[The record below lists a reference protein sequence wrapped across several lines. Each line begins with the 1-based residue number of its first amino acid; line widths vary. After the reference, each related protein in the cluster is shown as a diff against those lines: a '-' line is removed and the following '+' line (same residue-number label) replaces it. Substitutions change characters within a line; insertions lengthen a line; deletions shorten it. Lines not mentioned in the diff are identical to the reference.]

1 MQPMMIFRNRCTPRQ
16 SPTSR
21 ACALLLLSIVFAG
34 MPLARTGLAHVQ
46 DTSTGGQAKTSSMPA
61 KHTSRSN
68 SSRATRLA
76 ANKPQS
82 KRSRSS
88 KTAQS
93 IVALV
98 NDQPIT
104 GYEVEQR
111 RRLMSIGA
119 NIQPKVKAIFQSIV
133 KDPKTTARLKAIL
146 DETVKANQGKSQ
158 EEVIKIFERRKKAFG
173 RSIQQQ
179 AIARA
184 RKSTM
189 PSRKAA
195 LDELVDERLKLYEA
209 KRLNALASDE
219 DVNRVLAG
227 MASRNKISPE
237 QLSKNFAQMG
247 TNIDAMKERIK
258 ASVSWNNVI
267 RRRYGRQIQSVVSEL
282 DRMAGD
288 VTGSDDV
295 ELQVQR
301 ILLLLPT
308 KVDQK
313 EIAVRLRD
321 AELMRANFKN
331 CKATSSLTAGVTGA
345 RFQNLGKRAPSSIP
359 EPTRT
364 LLLSAQDNEMLPPS
378 VGEGGVELWAVC
390 GRKVIPAQQKKR
402 VSAKNDR
409 QQKEF
414 EILAKRH
421 LKDLRQ
427 DAHIEYR

>member
-1 MQPMMIFRNRCTPRQ
+1 MILFRNRCTPHQ
-16 SPTSR
+16 PPTSR
-21 ACALLLLSIVFAG
+21 ACALLVLSIVLAG
-34 MPLARTGLAHVQ
+34 APLAGTVLAHVE
-46 DTSTGGQAKTSSMPA
+46 DSSTGGQANTSPMPA
-61 KHTSRSN
+61 KHASRGN
-68 SSRATRLA
+68 SLRPTRLA

-82 KRSRSS
+82 RRSRSS

-104 GYEVEQR
+104 GYEVDQR
-111 RRLMSIGA
+111 RRLMSIGV
-119 NIQPKVKAIFQSIV
+119 NIQPKVKAIFQSLV

-158 EEVIKIFERRKKAFG
+158 EEVIKIFEGRKKAFG
-173 RSIQQQ
+173 RSLQQQ

-184 RKSTM
+184 RKSTL

-209 KRLNALASDE
+209 KRLNALASEE

-227 MASRNKISPE
+227 MAGRNKLSTE
-237 QLSKNFAQMG
+237 QLTKNFAQMG
-247 TNIDAMKERIK
+247 TNIEAMKERIR
-258 ASVSWNNVI
+258 ASISWNNVI
-267 RRRYGRQIQSVVSEL
+267 RRRYGRQIQSVISDL
-282 DRMAGD
+282 DRMTGD
-288 VTGSDDV
+288 VKGSDDV
-295 ELQVQR
+295 ELRVHR
-301 ILLLLPT
+301 ILLVLPT

-313 EIAVRLRD
+313 EIALRLRD

-331 CKATSSLTAGVTGA
+331 CKATPSLTSGVTGA
-345 RFQNLGKRAPSSIP
+345 RFQDLGKRAPSSIP

-402 VSAKNDR
+402 ASAKNDR

-414 EILAKRH
+414 NILAKRH

>member
-1 MQPMMIFRNRCTPRQ
+1 MIFFPNCCNARQ
-16 SPTSR
+16 SPASR
-21 ACALLLLSIVFAG
+21 ACTLFVLSLVLAG
-34 MPLARTGLAHVQ
+34 APLAGTVLARVQ
-46 DTSTGGQAKTSSMPA
+46 DSSTDGETKTASTPA
-61 KHTSRSN
+61 KQTTQSDSLRS
-68 SSRATRLA
+68 TRLA

-82 KRSRSS
+82 KRSSSS
-88 KTAQS
+88 KTTQS

-111 RRLMSIGA
+111 RRLMSIGV
-119 NIQPKVKAIFQSIV
+119 NIQPKVKAIFQRII

-146 DETVKANQGKSQ
+146 DETVKANEGKSQ
-158 EEVIKIFERRKKAFG
+158 EEVIKIFEGRKKAFG
-173 RSIQQQ
+173 VSLQKQ
-179 AIARA
+179 AVARA
-184 RKSTM
+184 RKSTL

-227 MASRNKISPE
+227 MASRNKVSPE
-237 QLSKNFAQMG
+237 QLAKNFSQMG

-258 ASVSWNNVI
+258 ATISWNNVI
-267 RRRYGRQIQSVVSEL
+267 RRRYGRQIQSVISDL
-282 DRMAGD
+282 DRMTAD
-288 VTGSDDV
+288 VKGSDDV
-295 ELQVQR
+295 ELRVHR
-301 ILLLLPT
+301 ILLALPT

-313 EIAVRLRD
+313 EIALRLRD

-331 CKATSSLTAGVTGA
+331 CKATPSLAKGVTGA
-345 RFQNLGKRAPSSIP
+345 RFQDLGKRAPSSIP

-364 LLLSAQDNEMLPPS
+364 LLLSAQDDEMLPPS

-402 VSAKNDR
+402 ASAKNDR